1 MNSNELIYSPFTNTT
16 NKSDIILTP
25 ILGSMVALHD
35 DNQIPI
41 PKNTVLKQR
50 STLSKVTHEDV
61 NTVSTTKL
69 PFISN
74 LYVAS
79 LTVVGLFI
87 LFRFVQKHP

>member
-1 MNSNELIYSPFTNTT
+1 MNSNELIYSPFTNTNTT

-35 DNQIPI
+35 DNT
-41 PKNTVLKQR
+41 TVIKQR
-50 STLSKVTHEDV
+50 STLPKVTNEDV

>member
-35 DNQIPI
+35 DNHNG
-41 PKNTVLKQR
+41 KNAVINQR
-50 STLSKVTHEDV
+50 STLPKVTNEDV